1 MPTAEKFEEINKH
14 FDLRNT
20 QVTFKLI
27 TLSSCV
33 AFTERFPSFDKE
45 TLPLQILLAQTAVEA
60 LGVVVVVE
68 SLHPPVSRLYWEPTR
83 YALGGKQLIPV
94 FFAIGKSVLQVKR
107 GVCKYFPTVGTDE
120 ALRMEVGAH
129 GFQAVL
135 LFHF

>member
-1 MPTAEKFEEINKH
+1 VIFAKDFT
-14 FDLRNT
+14 
-20 QVTFKLI
+20 TFCKE
-27 TLSSCV
+27 
-33 AFTERFPSFDKE
+33 AFTLHIF
-45 TLPLQILLAQTAVEA
+45 LAETAVEA

-120 ALRMEVGAH
+120 ALRVEVGAH
-129 GFQAVL
+129 CFQAVL